1 MKGWWDMWLRLNL
14 ISRIAVG
21 LVLGVLVGAAVQ
33 GTAVAP
39 QVGTFASLIGGLF
52 VGALRSVAP
61 VLVFL
66 LVISAIARHRQG
78 TPTHIRPILLLYLAG
93 TFLAALAAV
102 TASFLFPS
110 FLPLSGVEAAQRT
123 APGGIGEVLH
133 GLLMKTVSNPVQA
146 LVEANYIALIVWGVL
161 LGVAFR
167 HASDATRVLVADL
180 AEAVSYI
187 VRWVIRFAPLGVFGL
202 VMTTIIIEGFAGI
215 GRYTQLLVV
224 LVGTMLFV
232 AFVVNP
238 LLVYSQ
244 TRRNP
249 FPLVLACLRGSAVT
263 AFFTRS
269 SAANIPVNMA
279 LAKRL
284 GLHEDTY
291 SISIPLGATINMA
304 GAAITITVLTLAAV
318 NTLGIPVDFGT
329 ALLLSVVA
337 SLGACG
343 ASGVAGGSLLLIPMA
358 CSLFNIDN
366 ELAMQVV
373 GVGFI
378 IGVIQDSVETALN
391 SSTDVLFTAAVDQS
405 QKREAPPSA

>member
-39 QVGTFASLIGGLF
+39 QVGTFATLIGGLF

-180 AEAVSYI
+180 AEAVSCI

-215 GRYTQLLVV
+215 GSYTQLLVV

-238 LLVYSQ
+238 LLVFSQ

-405 QKREAPPSA
+405 QKREAPRSA

>member
-39 QVGTFASLIGGLF
+39 QVGTFATLIGGLF

-238 LLVYSQ
+238 LLVFSQ

>member
-21 LVLGVLVGAAVQ
+21 LALGVLVGAAVQ

-39 QVGTFASLIGGLF
+39 QVGTFATLIGSLF

-215 GRYTQLLVV
+215 GSYTQLLVV

-238 LLVYSQ
+238 LLVFSQ

-405 QKREAPPSA
+405 QKREAPRSA

>member
-21 LVLGVLVGAAVQ
+21 LALGVLVGAAVQ

-39 QVGTFASLIGGLF
+39 QVGTFATLIGGLF

-215 GRYTQLLVV
+215 GSYTQLLVV

-238 LLVYSQ
+238 LLVFSQ

-318 NTLGIPVDFGT
+318 NTLGIPVDFST

-405 QKREAPPSA
+405 QKRAPPSA

>member
-21 LVLGVLVGAAVQ
+21 LALGVLVGAAVQ

-39 QVGTFASLIGGLF
+39 QVGTFATLIGSLF

-215 GRYTQLLVV
+215 GSYTQLLVV

-238 LLVYSQ
+238 LLVFSQ

-318 NTLGIPVDFGT
+318 NTLGIPVDFST